1 MRKMNSNAKL
11 AFYNARSRRG
21 DATRISNETGYS
33 VSHICNVREGRRSV
47 NRELGDAFYNISRR
61 RMKNSE
67 RFQNA

>member
-21 DATRISNETGYS
+21 DITRIASETGYS
-33 VSHICNVREGRRSV
+33 TSHVCNVRGGRRSV
-47 NRELGDAFYNISRR
+47 NEELGNAFYNISRR
-61 RMKNSE
+61 RMRNSE

>member
-1 MRKMNSNAKL
+1 MNNNAKL
-11 AFYNARSRRG
+11 AFYNARNRRG
-21 DATRISNETGYS
+21 DVTRIARETGYS

-47 NRELGDAFYNISRR
+47 NEELGNAFYNISRR